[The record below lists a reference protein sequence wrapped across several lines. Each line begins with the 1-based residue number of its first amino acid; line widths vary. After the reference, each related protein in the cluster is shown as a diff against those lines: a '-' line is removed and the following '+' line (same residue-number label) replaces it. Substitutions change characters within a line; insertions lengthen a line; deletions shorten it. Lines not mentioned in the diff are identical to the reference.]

1 MISEEDVLSIHD
13 ILIERFGGIKG
24 IRDKASLDSAL
35 KRPYQTFESQDLY
48 PTLIEKVSAL
58 LESIIKN
65 HPFNDGNKR
74 LGYTLCRLI
83 LLNNGIDIIADEGE
97 KYDFI
102 IQIAENKIE
111 FAEIVNWLK
120 NHVSE

>member
-1 MISEEDVLSIHD
+1 MIPEEDVLSIHD

-35 KRPYQTFESQDLY
+35 KRPYQTFEGQDLY

-65 HPFNDGNKR
+65 HPFYDGNKR

-83 LLNNGIDIIADEGE
+83 CKPSANCIC
-97 KYDFI
+97 
-102 IQIAENKIE
+102 
-111 FAEIVNWLK
+111 
-120 NHVSE
+120 

>member
-1 MISEEDVLSIHD
+1 MIPEEDVLSIHN
-13 ILIERFGGIKG
+13 ILIERFDGIKG

-35 KRPYQTFESQDLY
+35 KRPYQTFEGQDLY

-74 LGYTLCRLI
+74 LGYTLSRLI
-83 LLNNGIDIIADEGE
+83 LLNNGIDC
-97 KYDFI
+97 
-102 IQIAENKIE
+102 NR
-111 FAEIVNWLK
+111 
-120 NHVSE
+120 